1 MIDAAWQIVEV
12 LHSEALADLCAYLKE
27 QPRA

>member
-1 MIDAAWQIVEV
+1 MIDAAWQIAEAP
-12 LHSEALADLCAYLKE
+12 HSEALADLCAYFKE